1 MLVNQNKI
9 IYRSAD
15 AEPSA
20 EADAY
25 YGSYLG
31 YGGLGYGGVYGAYAS
46 PYSYGL
52 GYRGLGLGYGGY
64 RGYYYG

>member
-1 MLVNQNKI
+1 MDQNKI
-9 IYRSAD
+9 IFIRSAD

-20 EADAY
+20 EAEAY